1 MAPKKK
7 PLLDAYIRTEFGDEL
22 AEGIQADPERVA
34 EDITYVPGFSELRVA
49 RDKQLA
55 EVGEGKR
62 DIKDVVSLPINLRW
76 VRRSDSKGNP
86 QNRNQVITANM
97 GYEMVNAETD
107 KGQAW
112 LTRLPDGS
120 EILPGGMIVK
130 GDTVLM
136 KCTAK
141 RAAQN
146 QAANFK
152 RMVELGS
159 LEFDAPPEN
168 TATPNGVGLSAM
180 GGSVTKVATD
190 GPINIKDTGR
200 YK

>member
-7 PLLDAYIRTEFGDEL
+7 PLLDAYIRTDFGDEL
-22 AEGIQADPERVA
+22 AAGIVTDPERVA

-55 EVGEGKR
+55 EVVKGERKPS
-62 DIKDVVSLPINLRW
+62 DVMPLPINLRW
-76 VRRSDSKGNP
+76 VRRSDSKGHP
-86 QNRNQVITANM
+86 DSRNQVLTANM
-97 GYEMVNAETD
+97 GYEIVNAETD
-107 KGQAW
+107 KGSAW
-112 LTRLPDGS
+112 LTRLPDGA
-120 EILPGGMIVK
+120 EILPGGQIVK

-152 RMVELGS
+152 RMVDMGS
-159 LEFDAPPEN
+159 LEFDSVEN
-168 TATPNGVGLSAM
+168 STTPNQKSLSDM
-180 GGSVTKVATD
+180 GGSVTKVETD

-200 YK
+200 HK